1 MYGERNHA
9 TAGRVTFSGAGTAFD
24 VLGMGVMSTGL
35 AGASVATLV
44 MAGWECGVLA
54 ILDGAVTVVRGLCV
68 PAVGGDNG
76 RIHPCNCAR

>member
-54 ILDGAVTVVRGLCV
+54 ITGWCSHSGERAM
-68 PAVGGDNG
+68 
-76 RIHPCNCAR
+76 CASSGW